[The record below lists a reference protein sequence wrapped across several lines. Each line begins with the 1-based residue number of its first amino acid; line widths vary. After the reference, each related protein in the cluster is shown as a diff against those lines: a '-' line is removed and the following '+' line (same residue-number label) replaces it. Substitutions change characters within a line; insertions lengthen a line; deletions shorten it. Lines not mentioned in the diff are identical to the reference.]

1 MGMGLVERERELDA
15 NLNRH
20 ALRPNKN
27 IGICCEPQS
36 TCFETQ
42 QKYWDLAQEAKIP
55 IFDRTPTQCL

>member
-1 MGMGLVERERELDA
+1 MGMSLVERERERERELDA

-42 QKYWDLAQEAKIP
+42 QKYWDTCP
-55 IFDRTPTQCL
+55 RS